1 MNWNISFSNYDRVLE
16 EFYTKNDPEFM
27 PLREKIRQILQQE
40 DELAEIVQLVGRDSL
55 SEDQKA
61 ILKTAQIIK
70 EEFLQQNSFSQN
82 DYNCPMHK
90 TMGMM
95 KCIVKFHES
104 CLKILEDTAKS
115 DKKVSMG
122 LIESSLKTEVVEK
135 LQQMKF

>member
-61 ILKTAQIIK
+61 ILKVN
-70 EEFLQQNSFSQN
+70 L
-82 DYNCPMHK
+82 
-90 TMGMM
+90 
-95 KCIVKFHES
+95 
-104 CLKILEDTAKS
+104 
-115 DKKVSMG
+115 VS
-122 LIESSLKTEVVEK
+122 SH
-135 LQQMKF
+135 